1 MLRKLGIWMFL
12 FIPGILFAQDKSYA
26 EMVVLTLSDSLMHGR
41 GYVNNGDKLAAGFI
55 KKEFKEAGLKSIG
68 KSWFQEF
75 PMTMNI
81 FPDTMEVSVDDKKLI
96 PGYEFVVFSNSP
108 PVRQTFD
115 LVFVSA
121 DSLKND
127 SLKQVFPDNNL
138 KNKVVVTDAN
148 PHDFDNKNPFGS
160 AGIVFTTDEKMWWH
174 VSNGHEVNDFFSL
187 KIQKDKIPAGSKKL
201 TVSIH
206 SHFNKKYITQNVIG
220 YVKGSEQPDSF
231 LVFSAHYDHL
241 GQMGSYTFFPGANDN
256 ASGTAMLLDLAR
268 YYGKKEN
275 RPAFSMVFMA
285 FAGEEAGLLGS
296 GYYVQHP
303 LFPLG
308 KIKFLVNLDMVG
320 SGSEGIKVVNGS
332 IFKSRFQELVDINN
346 SHDLLAKVS
355 KRGEAANSDHY
366 PFYASGVPSFFMY
379 TLGKESPEYHS
390 VFDTQK
396 NVPFTEY
403 DDLFK
408 LLTLFVEKF

>member
-1 MLRKLGIWMFL
+1 MLRKLVFWTFFL
-12 FIPGILFAQDKSYA
+12 LPVLIFAQDRLYA
-26 EMVVLTLSDSLMHGR
+26 EKVVQALSDSLMHGR
-41 GYVNNGDKLAAGFI
+41 GYVNNGDKLAAEFI
-55 KKEFKEAGLKSIG
+55 KKEFKKAGLKSIG
-68 KSWFQEF
+68 KSWFQTF

-81 FPDTMEVSVDDKKLI
+81 FPDTMVVCVDNNKLV
-96 PGYEFVVFSNSP
+96 PGHEFVVFSNSP
-108 PVRQTFD
+108 PVHNTFD

-127 SLKQVFPDNNL
+127 SPHQIFPERILKS
-138 KNKVVVTDAN
+138 KVVVTDAN
-148 PHDFDNKNPFGS
+148 PREFDNKNPFGS
-160 AGIVFTTDEKMWWH
+160 AGIVFTTDDKMWWN

-187 KIQKDKIPAGSKKL
+187 KIEKDKIPAGSKKL
-201 TVSIH
+201 TVSIN
-206 SHFNKKYITQNVIG
+206 SEFNREYITQNVIG
-220 YVKGSEQPDSF
+220 YIEGSMQPDSF

-256 ASGTAMLLDLAR
+256 ASGTALLLDLAR
-268 YYGKKEN
+268 YYGEKEN
-275 RPAFSMVFMA
+275 RPDLSMVFMA

-303 LFPLG
+303 IFPLK

-332 IFKSRFQELVDINN
+332 IFKHRFQELVGLNKTNN
-346 SHDLLAKVS
+346 LLAKVS
-355 KRGEAANSDHY
+355 QRGEAANSDHY
-366 PFYASGVPSFFMY
+366 PFYAAGVPSFFIY

-390 VFDTQK
+390 VYDTPQ

-403 DDLFK
+403 DELFK
-408 LLTLFVEKF
+408 LLTLFAEKF